1 MSVRGNHRLFCIA
14 LIAALE
20 LGCVGLGGSASA
32 AEKARVVPPPL
43 LDEEPGEGTSEVA
56 VLAGGCFWGVQG
68 VYQHVNG
75 VTSAVSGYA
84 GGAKDA
90 AEYETVSSG
99 RTGHAES
106 VQVTFDPRQITYGQL
121 LQIYF
126 SVVHDPT
133 TLNRQGPDTGTQYR
147 SAVFPTNEEQAR
159 LAKAYITQLGEARV
173 FKAAIVTRIEP
184 GRTFYPAEGYHQDF
198 LTRNPTHGYIVVNDL
213 PKIDD
218 LKRLFP
224 AVYRAKPVLVGRG
237 R

>member
-1 MSVRGNHRLFCIA
+1 LSQASISLPAVAM
-14 LIAALE
+14 AAV
-20 LGCVGLGGSASA
+20 LGLACFGPGGPLSAD
-32 AEKARVVPPPL
+32 EKPRVVPMPA
-43 LDEEPGEGTSEVA
+43 LDEDPGQAASEVA

-84 GGAKDA
+84 GGAKTT
-90 AEYETVSSG
+90 AEYEEVSSG
-99 RTGHAES
+99 GTGHAES

-121 LQIYF
+121 LQIFF

-133 TLNRQGPDTGTQYR
+133 TLNRQGPDRGTQYR
-147 SAVFPTNEEQAR
+147 SAIFPIDEQQAR
-159 LAKAYITQLGEARV
+159 VAEAYVAQLSDARV

-184 GRTFYPAEGYHQDF
+184 GKAFYPAEAYHQDF

-213 PKIDD
+213 PKIED

-224 AVYRAKPVLVGRG
+224 ALYRAKPVLVGRA